1 MNEVTKTVVITGGTS
16 GIGRASAL
24 RLAKNRHRVVI
35 TSRDKIKVNEAAK
48 ELSAISGGEVIGYDV
63 SLSDP
68 RSVNGLANR
77 LKSEFDEIDV
87 LVNNA
92 GTIAGR
98 ERRMVAGVEYTLAS
112 NYIGPFALTVSLL
125 PQLMKSGEPRIVN
138 LSSELYKNV
147 KGGLDFENL
156 NFETGYSN
164 SKAYAHSK
172 LAMML
177 FTKELINRYQKSG
190 VSSFALHPGVV
201 KSNFGRGK
209 DSSTSM
215 GLMMKLLGPLLMKP
229 EKAAIG
235 LANLVEADLSD
246 LDKSWYWNQTSASEP
261 TREANDSATAAKLW
275 ERTEELARSIG
286 YKI

>member
-1 MNEVTKTVVITGGTS
+1 MTEVTKTVVITGGTS

-125 PQLMKSGEPRIVN
+125 PQLMKSREPRIVN

-156 NFETGYSN
+156 NFETGYSY

-177 FTKELINRYQKSG
+177 FTRELINRYQKSG